1 MAKFL
6 LKNKKKYFYK
16 EIKKFLKKHNACYV
30 LLTCSDPSKDGNMQ
44 VDMAY
49 DGDEVLASYLL
60 ENAILVLQE
69 RDFKGK

>member
-6 LKNKKKYFYK
+6 LKHKKKCFYK
-16 EIKKFLKKHNACYV
+16 EIKKFLKNNNACYV
-30 LLTCSDPSKDGNMQ
+30 LLTCSDPAKDGNMQ

-69 RDFKGK
+69 KDFGRK